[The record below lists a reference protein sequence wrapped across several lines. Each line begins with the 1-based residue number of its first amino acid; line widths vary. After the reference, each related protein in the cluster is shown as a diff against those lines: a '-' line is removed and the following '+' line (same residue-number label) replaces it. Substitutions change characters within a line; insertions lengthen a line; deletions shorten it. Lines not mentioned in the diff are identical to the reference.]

1 MELIAAVDL
10 LGGGAVRLAQGD
22 YARETMREADPAGL
36 AARWVALGVRALHVV
51 DLDGARAREPRQL
64 PLLASLVAAAREA
77 DPSVRIESGGG
88 LRNVDGAGAA
98 FATGVDDVVLG
109 TAAIERPAFVA
120 ECAGRW
126 PGHVLVSLD
135 LRDDRPVLDG
145 WLRSDASEP
154 MGLAQRLVAAG
165 ASGLIVTD
173 ARRDGT
179 LGGPNLELL
188 RRFRAALPET
198 RLVAA
203 GGVGS
208 LDDLRSLADLGVDGV
223 IVGLALLSGAIDL
236 ADALALTAAVA

>member
-109 TAAIERPAFVA
+109 TAAIERPGFVA
-120 ECAGRW
+120 
-126 PGHVLVSLD
+126 
-135 LRDDRPVLDG
+135 
-145 WLRSDASEP
+145 
-154 MGLAQRLVAAG
+154 
-165 ASGLIVTD
+165 
-173 ARRDGT
+173 
-179 LGGPNLELL
+179 
-188 RRFRAALPET
+188 
-198 RLVAA
+198 
-203 GGVGS
+203 
-208 LDDLRSLADLGVDGV
+208 
-223 IVGLALLSGAIDL
+223 
-236 ADALALTAAVA
+236 